1 MQNAKIQGKNQKIF
15 ILLCHFGL
23 LSLIFNFEKEEI

>member
-1 MQNAKIQGKNQKIF
+1 MQKYRAKIKKF
-15 ILLCHFGL
+15 YILICHFGL